1 LNDLLAIEQVSF
13 PCPWSETSFLAEF
26 KKYPPSLYVAR
37 ENKNKLLLGYI
48 CFWSVADEIHLLNL
62 AVRPNQRHQGVG
74 RRLMQFLLEQARI
87 NKAQAVFLEVRPS
100 NLPALDLYSSLGFKV
115 LYRRPGYYGP
125 DGEDA
130 LIMCRSAA
138 KRQEPGH

>member
-1 LNDLLAIEQVSF
+1 LNDLLAIEQASF

-26 KKYPPSLYVAR
+26 KKSPPSLYVAR
-37 ENKNKLLLGYI
+37 DNGSLLGYI

-62 AVRPNQRHQGVG
+62 AVRPNHRHQGVG

-100 NLPALDLYSSLGFKV
+100 NLPALDLYGSLGFKV

-130 LIMCRSAA
+130 LIMCRE
-138 KRQEPGH
+138 EPGQQP